1 MSHMEKIKKYFPE
14 KFLYQQGNNGRP
26 RNLIKWNGWIGGFRK
41 VSLTSAC
48 IRFHI
53 KRTSVNSYLVML
65 SDNQSSIPENI
76 FSISNLI
83 EKDNVEKIRVQ
94 LIDLI
99 NELINK
105 DFRALLQILY
115 RIDVDEKKIRYYL
128 EENINEDSASV
139 LADMII
145 KRQLQK
151 IESRKDFSQ
160 KHNESDEEKW

>member
-1 MSHMEKIKKYFPE
+1 MQP
-14 KFLYQQGNNGRP
+14 
-26 RNLIKWNGWIGGFRK
+26 
-41 VSLTSAC
+41 
-48 IRFHI
+48 
-53 KRTSVNSYLVML
+53 
-65 SDNQSSIPENI
+65 DNQSSIPEKI

-83 EKDNVEKIRVQ
+83 EKDKVEKIRVQ
-94 LIDLI
+94 LINLI

-105 DFRALLQILY
+105 DFHALLQLLY

-151 IESRKDFSQ
+151 IESRKDFNQ
-160 KHNESDEEKW
+160 KEHESDEEKW